1 MKKVKPVII
10 NREISWLHFNERV
23 LQEAMDRAM
32 PLIERLKFLG
42 IFSNNRDEFF
52 RVRVGTLNRLL
63 HITKKEDKLK
73 FEPRRLLSQIL
84 KIVTEQEKI
93 FNQTYDELV
102 EELAKENIL
111 LINETQLSREQGRY
125 IKKYFQD
132 NVRAQLFPIMLNN
145 VNRKTSLID
154 KMLYLIVDI
163 QSTHPG
169 IRADC
174 ALIKVPTD
182 SLSRFVILPEKGQKY
197 YIILLDDVI
206 RYCLSDIFSVFGYD
220 RFSAYTIKFTRDA
233 ELDIDNDI
241 SKSFL
246 EILSESV
253 KQRQKGTTV
262 RFVYEETIPQDLLDK
277 VTERLGITEKDN
289 MRKGGRYHNFKDFM
303 EFPHIGPPHLYY
315 APTPPL
321 PQKDLPYNTSI
332 LKRIREKDIM
342 LNFPYHNF
350 QYLIDLLREA
360 SIDPQVTSIR
370 MTFYRVA
377 QDSSVMNALINAARN
392 GKEVS
397 VFLEIQ
403 ARFDEEANI
412 YWSNKLKSEGVK
424 IIPTIPGF
432 KVHCKL
438 ILIKRMEE
446 GREIGYSNISTGNY
460 NESTA
465 KVFSDISLLTA
476 DQKIARDVSEVF
488 RLFESRYNPPS
499 FERLIVS
506 PFHIRDFFIRLL
518 NREIRNKH
526 NGKDAWAIVKL
537 NSVVDETITL
547 KLYQASRAG
556 VRLRMLVR
564 GICVLVPGIP
574 GLSDN
579 IEVFSIV
586 DKFLEHSRIFVFCNN
601 NDPLYFIASA
611 DWMPR
616 NFDHR
621 IEVVC
626 PVFDKAIQR
635 DLMNILEI
643 QLHDNCKARIISAD
657 MPNRYKMDGSHPQ
670 VRSQIE
676 IYNYYKNQL
685 NGKTTS

>member
-1 MKKVKPVII
+1 MKKVKPVLI

-23 LQEAMDRAM
+23 LQEAMDQSM

-63 HITKKEDKLK
+63 HITKKDDQLK
-73 FEPRRLLSQIL
+73 FEPRRLITQIN
-84 KIVTEQEKI
+84 KIVLEQEKI
-93 FNQTYDELV
+93 FNQTYEELV
-102 EELAKENIL
+102 HELAKENIF
-111 LINETQLSREQGRY
+111 LINETHLSRAQGLF
-125 IKKYFQD
+125 IKKFFQD
-132 NVRAQLFPIMLNN
+132 NVRAQLFPIMLDNI
-145 VNRKTSLID
+145 NRKTSLVD
-154 KMLYLIVDI
+154 KSLYLIVDLK
-163 QSTHPG
+163 SSNPE
-169 IRADC
+169 IRENY

-182 SLSRFVILPEKGQKY
+182 RLSRFVILPKKGQKHS
-197 YIILLDDVI
+197 IILLDDVI

-262 RFVYEETIPQDLLDK
+262 RFVYEETIPQDLLEK
-277 VTERLGITEKDN
+277 VTDRLGITEKDN
-289 MRKGGRYHNFKDFM
+289 LRKGGRYHNFKDFM
-303 EFPHIGPPHLYY
+303 GFPQIGPPHLYY

-321 PQKDLPYNTSI
+321 PHIDLPYNTSI

-342 LNFPYHNF
+342 LYYPYHNF
-350 QYLIDLLREA
+350 QYVIDLLREA
-360 SIDPQVTSIR
+360 SIDPKVTSIK

-392 GKEVS
+392 GKDVS

-412 YWSNKLKSEGVK
+412 FWTNKLIGEGVR
-424 IIPTIPGF
+424 IIQTIPGF

-438 ILIKRMEE
+438 ILIKRIED
-446 GREIGYSNISTGNY
+446 GKEISYSNISTGNY

-465 KVFSDISLLTA
+465 RVFADTSLLTA
-476 DQKIARDVSEVF
+476 DQKIARDVNEVF

-518 NREIRNKH
+518 NKEIRNKR
-526 NGKDAWAIVKL
+526 NGKEAWAIIKL
-537 NSVVDETITL
+537 NSIVDETIAL
-547 KLYQASRAG
+547 KLYQASQAG
-556 VRLRMLVR
+556 VRLRIIVR

-574 GLSDN
+574 GLSEN
-579 IEVFSIV
+579 IEAISIV
-586 DKFLEHSRIFVFCNN
+586 DKFLEHSRVFVFCNN
-601 NDPLYFIASA
+601 NDPLYYISSA

-621 IEVVC
+621 IEVAC
-626 PVFDKAIQR
+626 PIDDKDIQK
-635 DLMNILEI
+635 DMMNILQI
-643 QLHDNCKARIISAD
+643 QLRDNCKSRIISAEA
-657 MPNRYKMDGSHPQ
+657 PNRYRSGGSDKQ
-670 VRSQIE
+670 IRSQIE
-676 IYNYYKNQL
+676 IYDYYKDQVNRKS
-685 NGKTTS
+685 NS